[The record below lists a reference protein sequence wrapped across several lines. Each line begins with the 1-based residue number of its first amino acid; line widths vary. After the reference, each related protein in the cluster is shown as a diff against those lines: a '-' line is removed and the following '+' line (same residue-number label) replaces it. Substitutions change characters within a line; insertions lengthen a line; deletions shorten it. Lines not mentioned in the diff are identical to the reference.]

1 MDVTEMLQFIDRLV
15 ENQTGKHLD
24 DLQKNIVQGLW
35 EGKTYQQMAE
45 DIPGRYSENYIGDE
59 SRKLFKVLSDALGDE
74 VKKANFCWTL
84 ERAVNSQ
91 VVQSLHSHITCPTDR
106 QTTSTEATKST
117 APQSNHD
124 LSLAPKIRT
133 FCDRTTELSTLSDWL
148 CNQNIPLISVVG
160 IAGIGKTT
168 LVKRWIDLNLEKFDT
183 IIWKSI
189 PFSPSLNTI
198 IEDILT
204 TVNPDTLLT
213 HPLLTQ
219 LFQLLRDRRC
229 LLVLDDFQ
237 HLFIPGQL
245 AGHYKPEAQD
255 YQTLLTKITEIDHQS
270 TLLVISQEKNQ
281 QMMALD
287 TELYPIKC
295 LELGGFDTTEL
306 LKNFGLG
313 ESDSALQILKNYEG
327 HPIYL
332 KQISSLI
339 QTLFSGNI
347 AEFLTEDHLILTQ
360 TMQTRMKENF
370 NRLSPPEQEIAL
382 HLSQSNLPISREQLR
397 ADLSLSSTDLI
408 NGLDSLKRRYLLTAI
423 ESEGI
428 AFDLSPVFREYVIS
442 LT

>member
-1 MDVTEMLQFIDRLV
+1 MLQLVDSLV
-15 ENQTGKHLD
+15 ERQTGKHLD
-24 DLQKNIVQGLW
+24 DLQKHIIMGIGQGQ
-35 EGKTYQQMAE
+35 TYEQMAE
-45 DIPGRYSENYIGDE
+45 TIPGRYSENYIGDE

-84 ERAVNSQ
+84 ERAVNSPL
-91 VVQSLHSHITCPTDR
+91 VGLVNGDLTWCPHPDR

-124 LSLAPKIRT
+124 LTLAPKIRT
-133 FCDRTTELSTLSDWL
+133 FCDRTTELSTLSHWL
-148 CNQNIPLISVVG
+148 CDQNIPLISVVG

-168 LVKRWIDLNLEKFDT
+168 LVKRWIDLNLEEFDT

-204 TVNPDTLLT
+204 TVNPDTILT

-237 HLFIPGQL
+237 QIFIPGQL

-255 YQTLLTKITEIDHQS
+255 YHTLLTKITEIDHQS

-287 TELYPIKC
+287 AELYPIKC
-295 LELGGFDTTEL
+295 LELGGFDSTEL
-306 LKNFGLG
+306 LKDVGLG

-347 AEFLTEDHLILTQ
+347 AELFAEDHLILTQ
-360 TMQTRMKENF
+360 TMQTRMKTCF
-370 NRLSPPEQEIAL
+370 NRLSPPEQQIAL
-382 HLSQSNLPISREQLR
+382 HLSQSALPISREQLR

-408 NGLDSLKRRYLLTAI
+408 NGLDSLKRRFLLTSI
-423 ESEGI
+423 ETERI
-428 AFDLSPVFREYVIS
+428 AFNLSPIFREYVRS
-442 LT
+442 LS